1 METSTSRTAEK
12 KDKMD
17 GNGFADLPKKP
28 PETRGNAPSPEQ
40 QLYRNVVSSFVSVG
54 GGVGGAELRSCRCSA
69 GGQRG
74 GANTDDEIYISKAE
88 VPSRE
93 PMYAALLG
101 LHKVPAAAA
110 AVRGDLQ

>member
-28 PETRGNAPSPEQ
+28 SETRGNTPSPEQ
-40 QLYRNVVSSFVSVG
+40 QPYRNVVSSFVGAGSG
-54 GGVGGAELRSCRCSA
+54 GGVELRSLRCSA

-101 LHKVPAAAA
+101 RYKVPAAAA

>member
-17 GNGFADLPKKP
+17 GNGFSDLPKKP
-28 PETRGNAPSPEQ
+28 SETRGNTPSPEQ
-40 QLYRNVVSSFVSVG
+40 QLYRNVVSSFVGAGRG
-54 GGVGGAELRSCRCSA
+54 GRLRSPRCSA

-101 LHKVPAAAA
+101 LYKVPAAAA

>member
-17 GNGFADLPKKP
+17 GNGFSDLPKKP
-28 PETRGNAPSPEQ
+28 SETRGNTPSHEQ
-40 QLYRNVVSSFVSVG
+40 QLYQC
-54 GGVGGAELRSCRCSA
+54 GVQFCQCWERRGAELRSCRCSA

-93 PMYAALLG
+93 PMYATLLG
-101 LHKVPAAAA
+101 LYKVPAAAT

>member
-17 GNGFADLPKKP
+17 GNGFSDLPKKP
-28 PETRGNAPSPEQ
+28 SETRGNTPSLEQ
-40 QLYRNVVSSFVSVG
+40 RLFRNVVSSFVSAG
-54 GGVGGAELRSCRCSA
+54 SGVGVELRSRRCSA

-74 GANTDDEIYISKAE
+74 AANTDDEIYISKAE

-101 LHKVPAAAA
+101 LYKVPAAGA